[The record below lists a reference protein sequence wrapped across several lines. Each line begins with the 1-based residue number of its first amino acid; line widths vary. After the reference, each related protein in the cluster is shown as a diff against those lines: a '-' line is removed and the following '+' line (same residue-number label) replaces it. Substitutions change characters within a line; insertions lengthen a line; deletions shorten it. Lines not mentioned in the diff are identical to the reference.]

1 MNENKNPLEN
11 QEEKNDLADQRE
23 EAMQAATTEPEKGG
37 FLKSSRLK
45 HGGIATAFTVG
56 FLVIVILINVVVSV
70 LGDRFPSIN
79 IDLSPN
85 SMNSLSEEAEEVV
98 DAVQMPTTI
107 TILLSEDTARGN
119 SSYSQVV
126 SLSEKMQERNQN
138 ITVKFQ
144 DLDADPTFAAK
155 YQNDS
160 LAAGGVIV
168 ETEKRHR
175 VLAYSDLFKTEYD
188 YQYGAK
194 SYSYVDSALA
204 SAVSQANAD
213 VLPIIAFA
221 TGHSEALDVTALK
234 RVLSNNNFE
243 IVDFDIMTE
252 EIPENA
258 QMIVIGTPTTDYT
271 QAEIEK
277 LDAYLDEHTN
287 TNEISRSLLLT
298 FDPSQVAGISLP
310 NLNIFLQEWGMIV
323 QPAMVVETDTS
334 HQVIVN
340 GRNDPSTITVEQSD
354 ELDLG
359 INSKYAKI
367 TTPYTCPIEPAF
379 KVQTSVVTYSLL
391 QSYDTSYLIEA
402 DTTEDSTPEKA
413 EQNVAMVGQKYI
425 KINDKN
431 LKSNVF
437 AFGSSQ
443 MFNSAILETNTF
455 DNGKYVIDLVKYA
468 TDTTDSDMGV
478 IMRPVQTNIIDI
490 SISTNVWLANFLGIG
505 VFTLLPLIGLLIAGI
520 VVYLKRRHL

>member
-1 MNENKNPLEN
+1 MNENKNPMEN

-37 FLKSSRLK
+37 VLKSSRLK

-107 TILLSEDTARGN
+107 TILLSEDTARSN

-175 VLAYSDLFKTEYD
+175 VLAYSDLFKTEMD
-188 YQYGAK
+188 YQTYSQK

-221 TGHSEALDVTALK
+221 TGHSEGLDATALK

-243 IVDFDIMTE
+243 IVDFNIMTE

-277 LDAYLDEHTN
+277 LDAYLDENIN

-298 FDPSQVAGISLP
+298 FDPSQVTGVALP

-323 QPAMVVETDTS
+323 QPAMVVETDAS
-334 HQVIVN
+334 HLFMQ
-340 GRNDPSTITVEQSD
+340 DQSAITVKQSD
-354 ELDLG
+354 ELDMGADTQYNMLAAWR
-359 INSKYAKI
+359 SS
-367 TTPYTCPIEPAF
+367 PIEPAF

-437 AFGSSQ
+437 VFGSSQ
-443 MFNSAILETNTF
+443 VFNSSILESNTF
-455 DNGKYVIDLVKYA
+455 GNGKYVIDLVKYA

-478 IMRPVQTNIIDI
+478 IMKPVQTNVMDI
-490 SISTNVWLANFLGIG
+490 SMSAQVANVLGIG

>member
-11 QEEKNDLADQRE
+11 QEEKNDQAEQRE

-37 FLKSSRLK
+37 FFKSAKLK
-45 HGGIATAFTVG
+45 HGGIATAFTAG
-56 FLVIVILINVVVSV
+56 FLVIIVLINVVVSV

-98 DAVQMPTTI
+98 DTVKMPTSI
-107 TILLSEDTARGN
+107 TILLSEENARGN

-126 SLSEKMQERNQN
+126 ALSEKMQERNQN

-155 YQNDS
+155 YQNDT

-175 VLAYSDLFKTEYD
+175 VLAYSDLFKTELD
-188 YQYGAK
+188 YQTYSQK

-204 SAVSQANAD
+204 SAVSQANAE

-221 TGHSEALDVTALK
+221 TGHNEGLDATALK

-243 IVDFDIMTE
+243 VVDFNIMTE
-252 EIPENA
+252 EIPANA
-258 QMIVIGTPTTDYT
+258 QMIIIGTPTTDYT

-277 LDAYLDEHTN
+277 LDAFLDENTN

-298 FDPSQVAGISLP
+298 FDPGQVAMP
-310 NLNIFLQEWGMIV
+310 NLSIFLQEWGMIV
-323 QPAMVVETDTS
+323 PQAIVLETDTN
-334 HQVIVN
+334 HLIM
-340 GRNDPSTITVEQSD
+340 NDPSAITVERSD

-359 INSKYAKI
+359 ADTQYNTLTAVRS
-367 TTPYTCPIEPAF
+367 CPIEPAF

-391 QSYDTSYLIEA
+391 KSFDSSYLVDP

-413 EQNVAMVGQKYI
+413 AQNVAMVGQKYI
-425 KINDKN
+425 KINNKN
-431 LKSNVF
+431 LKTNVF

-443 MFNSAILETNTF
+443 MFYSTILESNTF
-455 DNGKYVIDLVKYA
+455 GNGKYIIDLVKYA
-468 TDTTDSDMGV
+468 TDTTNSDMGV
-478 IMRPVQTNIIDI
+478 IMRPVQTNVMDI
-490 SISTNVWLANFLGIG
+490 SMSAQVANVLGIG
-505 VFTLLPLIGLLIAGI
+505 VFTLLPLIGLLLAGI